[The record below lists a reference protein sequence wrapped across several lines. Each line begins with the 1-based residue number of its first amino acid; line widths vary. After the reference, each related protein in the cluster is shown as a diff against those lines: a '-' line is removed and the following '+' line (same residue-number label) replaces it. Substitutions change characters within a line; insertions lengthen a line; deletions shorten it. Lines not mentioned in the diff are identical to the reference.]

1 MKMLKNEEAFEVR
14 KADEGE
20 KYNPINLYQLMIN

>member
-1 MKMLKNEEAFEVR
+1 MLKNEKAFEVR

-20 KYNPINLYQLMIN
+20 KIQSYESISVND